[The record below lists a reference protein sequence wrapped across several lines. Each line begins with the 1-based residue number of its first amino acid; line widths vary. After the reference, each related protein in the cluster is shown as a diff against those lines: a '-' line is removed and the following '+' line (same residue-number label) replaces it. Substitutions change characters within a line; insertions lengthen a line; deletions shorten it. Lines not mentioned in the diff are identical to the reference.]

1 MFISVDE
8 LKNPDRKMSQQLFK
22 VIRNRYIAKVKAN
35 GPSQV
40 ELESKQDKFLDI
52 MMSMCENGEFE
63 KLRKKIVD

>member
-1 MFISVDE
+1 M
-8 LKNPDRKMSQQLFK
+8 FK
-22 VIRNRYIAKVKAN
+22 VIRNRYIAKVRAN

-63 KLRKKIVD
+63 KLKKKIVD